1 MVSGKSPIWGIR
13 EDLHNLTSR
22 TQILQNSLF
31 IHLPIKKIN
40 STQTCCG
47 DKLLSQIVFTKKKK
61 KKKSHFEKKL
71 KLKNSLSSLPTYLP
85 M

>member
-1 MVSGKSPIWGIR
+1 MKRVSYSHILTQNELIAYVVSAKSPIWGMR
-13 EDLHNLTSR
+13 EDWHNLTSR

-31 IHLPIKKIN
+31 IRLPIKKIN

-61 KKKSHFEKKL
+61 KNLNPF
-71 KLKNSLSSLPTYLP
+71 
-85 M
+85 